1 MTDKAKT
8 NEKSKSSAIP
18 GVTKAPDARK
28 RNQPLLR
35 GTRDLSDKKI
45 TFKKEGVKP
54 KKLGATNA
62 SDDTAEFSDLSQ
74 RRNRRAKGQRNNR
87 REQRVVSEFEERILD
102 IARVTNVVKGG
113 RRFSFSA
120 YVVIGNRKGK
130 VGFGHG
136 KANEVPDAIKK
147 AVRSAQNNLITV
159 PIIDKHTVPHDAQ
172 GKYLAS
178 KVLLKPSPKGKGLIA
193 SGTVRAVTEL
203 AGYTDIYSK
212 TYGSRT
218 KMNTAKATLEALKK
232 MRTVEQIAELRD
244 VPVDALKLKVSA

>member
-1 MTDKAKT
+1 MANQK
-8 NEKSKSSAIP
+8 ESSIP
-18 GVTKAPDARK
+18 GVSKATQSNQKK

-45 TFKKEGVKP
+45 SFKKDGSKP
-54 KKLGATNA
+54 RKSTGEETSELAVPTKVQRKRRFNNKK
-62 SDDTAEFSDLSQ
+62 
-74 RRNRRAKGQRNNR
+74 
-87 REQRVVSEFEERILD
+87 EQRVVSEYEERILN

-120 YVVIGNRKGK
+120 YVVIGNRKGT

-147 AVRSAQNNLITV
+147 AVRNAQSKLITV

-178 KVLLKPSPKGKGLIA
+178 KVLIKPAPKGKGLIA

-203 AGYTDIYSK
+203 AGYSDIYAK

-218 KMNTAKATLEALKK
+218 KMNTAKATINALQK
-232 MRTVEQIAELRD
+232 MRTVEEIAELRN
-244 VPVDALKLKVSA
+244 VEIETLKAKVAS